1 MQDKS
6 NNSPSRAAGKLQA
19 LSFHIILILAAS
31 AGNYFFLQQLT
42 ERDALENTK
51 AFGQQ
56 AAALIERQGQDWMA
70 QTRLLAQQPS
80 LQSQA
85 KLKAVIPPEGIVPP
99 SLSYATQDL
108 INRTKVKATGPELS
122 INGSNIYVDVAMAM
136 PNGGYLVAAWSF
148 APLAEDLKRITPKG
162 YQLRLTQ
169 QVSGTPMEALR
180 LSSTGNDGM
189 LQPIDLTLH
198 GWQLAVGQTQSSQMP
213 LWAALITLIG
223 GLLTLIPWMM
233 RRDRAVGLAAGI
245 PLKTVAA
252 TPTATP
258 AVDTPPAPPVV
269 AAVTAEP
276 VVEEVKAQP
285 AEPPAAPEP
294 KPQPEPIA
302 ADPEP
307 EAPAGLSLAPQ
318 VALEEP
324 KPDSNV
330 LDFKLDDVLIH
341 ELDEKAL
348 FPAHLFRAYD
358 IRGLSIDFDKDLL
371 YKIGR
376 ALGSTMREQDQHQV
390 VVGYDVR
397 TTSPTFAEHIR
408 QGLMDCGLTVIDIG
422 QVPTPVMHHAARQHD
437 GNGVM
442 ITASHCAG
450 DQNGIKWVISNHP
463 PTPEDIQAI
472 REKVQSGQFVEGRGQ
487 SSVESFIDD
496 YQEALLG
503 DVILGQSFEIAVDGM
518 NGAMGAIALATLRA
532 AGCQVSS
539 LNTEPDGHFPH
550 GAPDP
555 SQAGRLDDLC
565 NDVIISGADMGF
577 AFDGDGDRLVVIDS
591 EGQVVSPDQ
600 LIALYAQMV
609 LETKPGADI
618 IFDVKCS
625 RMINTVVTEAGGRPV
640 MVRSGNTFIR
650 QALQSSRYD
659 AAFGAEFSGH
669 YFFND
674 GRGHDNDDGLYA
686 ALRLLEWLDQRGQSL
701 GELLK
706 SLPQRVGT
714 PDLYLPLNGS
724 DARQL
729 LADVQSSA
737 ETLGEGQLSLLD
749 GIRLDFDDG
758 FGIMR
763 PSNTGPYLTVRFDGD
778 SPEALQRIR
787 QVFYGLVAPHHP
799 TLANHLIE

>member
-1 MQDKS
+1 VQDKS
-6 NNSPSRAAGKLQA
+6 NSSSRAAGKLQA
-19 LSFHIILILAAS
+19 LSFHMILILAAS
-31 AGNYFFLQQLT
+31 AGNYFFLQQIT
-42 ERDALENTK
+42 EREALEDTK

-85 KLKAVIPPEGIVPP
+85 KLKAVIPVEGVVPP
-99 SLSYATQDL
+99 SLSYAVQDL

-122 INGSNIYVDVAMAM
+122 INGQNILVDVAMPM
-136 PNGGYLVAAWSF
+136 PNGGYLVAEWPF
-148 APLAEDLKRITPKG
+148 APLADDLKRITPEG

-180 LSSTGNDGM
+180 LRSTGNDGM
-189 LQPIDLTLH
+189 LLPIDTKLA
-198 GWQLAVGQTQSSQMP
+198 GWQLAVGQTEHSQMP
-213 LWAALITLIG
+213 LWAALITLMG
-223 GLLTLIPWMM
+223 GLLSLVPWLM
-233 RRDRAVGLAAGI
+233 RRDRAVSLPAPTPI
-245 PLKTVAA
+245 KTVA
-252 TPTATP
+252 TA
-258 AVDTPPAPPVV
+258 ATPPAPTP
-269 AAVTAEP
+269 ALAEP
-276 VVEEVKAQP
+276 VVSAPVVESAAP
-285 AEPPAAPEP
+285 IATPAAETPAPAPAPVPTPEP
-294 KPQPEPIA
+294 AVTEPEPA
-302 ADPEP
+302 SPS
-307 EAPAGLSLAPQ
+307 GLSLAPQ

-324 KPDSNV
+324 KIESNV

-341 ELDEKAL
+341 ELDEKSL
-348 FPAHLFRAYD
+348 FPMHLFRAYD
-358 IRGLSIDFDKDLL
+358 IRGVSMDFDKDLL

-376 ALGSTMREQDQHQV
+376 ALGTNMREQDQHQV

-397 TTSPTFAEHIR
+397 TTSPSFAEHIR
-408 QGLMDCGLTVIDIG
+408 QGLLDSGLMVIDIG
-422 QVPTPVMHHAARQHD
+422 QVPTPVMHHAAREHD

-450 DQNGIKWVISNHP
+450 DQNGIKWVINNHP
-463 PTPEDIQAI
+463 PSAEDIQAI
-472 REKVQSGQFVEGRGQ
+472 REKVQAGQFIEGRGQ
-487 SSVESFIDD
+487 SSVENFIDA
-496 YQEALLG
+496 YQDALLG
-503 DVILGQSFEIAVDGM
+503 DVILGQSFEIAIDGM

-539 LNTEPDGHFPH
+539 INTEPDGHFPH

-565 NDVIISGADMGF
+565 NDVIISGADIGF

-609 LETKPGADI
+609 LETQPGADI

-625 RMINTVVTEAGGRPV
+625 RMINTVITEAGGRPV

-650 QALQSSRYD
+650 QALQSGRYEG
-659 AAFGAEFSGH
+659 AFGAEFSGH

-714 PDLYLPLNGS
+714 PDQYLPLNGS

-729 LADVQSSA
+729 LDDVKRSA
-737 ETLGEGQLSLLD
+737 ETLGDAQLTDLD
-749 GIRLDFDDG
+749 GIRLDFSDG

-763 PSNTGPYLTVRFDGD
+763 ASNTGPYLTVRFDGD

-787 QVFYGLVAPHHP
+787 QVFHGLVAPHHP
-799 TLANHLIE
+799 TLANHLVE

>member
-6 NNSPSRAAGKLQA
+6 NSSSRAAGKLQA
-19 LSFHIILILAAS
+19 LSFHMILILAAS
-31 AGNYFFLQQLT
+31 AGNYFFLQQIT
-42 ERDALENTK
+42 EREALEDTK

-85 KLKAVIPPEGIVPP
+85 KLKAVIPVEGVVPP
-99 SLSYATQDL
+99 SLSYAVQDL

-122 INGSNIYVDVAMAM
+122 INGQNILVDVAMPM
-136 PNGGYLVAAWSF
+136 PNGGYLVAEWPF
-148 APLAEDLKRITPKG
+148 APLADDLKRITPEG

-180 LSSTGNDGM
+180 LRSTGNDGM
-189 LQPIDLTLH
+189 LLPIDTKLA
-198 GWQLAVGQTQSSQMP
+198 GWQLAVGQTEHSQMP
-213 LWAALITLIG
+213 LWAALITLMG
-223 GLLTLIPWMM
+223 GLLSLVPWLM
-233 RRDRAVGLAAGI
+233 RRDRAVSLPAPTPI
-245 PLKTVAA
+245 KTVA
-252 TPTATP
+252 TA
-258 AVDTPPAPPVV
+258 ATPPAPTP
-269 AAVTAEP
+269 ALAEP
-276 VVEEVKAQP
+276 VVSAPVVE
-285 AEPPAAPEP
+285 PAAPIATPAAETP
-294 KPQPEPIA
+294 APAPAPVPTPEPA
-302 ADPEP
+302 VAEPEP
-307 EAPAGLSLAPQ
+307 ASPSGLSLAPQ

-324 KPDSNV
+324 NIESHV

-341 ELDEKAL
+341 ELDEKSL
-348 FPAHLFRAYD
+348 FPMHLFRAYD
-358 IRGLSIDFDKDLL
+358 IRGVSMDFDKDLL

-376 ALGSTMREQDQHQV
+376 ALGTNMREQDQHQV

-397 TTSPTFAEHIR
+397 TTSPSFAEHIR
-408 QGLMDCGLTVIDIG
+408 QGLLDSGLMVIDIG
-422 QVPTPVMHHAARQHD
+422 QVPTPVMHHAAREHD

-442 ITASHCAG
+442 ITASHCTG
-450 DQNGIKWVISNHP
+450 NQNGIKWVINNHP
-463 PTPEDIQAI
+463 PSAEDIQAI
-472 REKVQSGQFVEGRGQ
+472 REKVQAGQFIEGRGQ
-487 SSVESFIDD
+487 SSVENFIDA
-496 YQEALLG
+496 YQDALLG
-503 DVILGQSFEIAVDGM
+503 DVILGQSFEIAIDGM

-539 LNTEPDGHFPH
+539 INTEPDGHFPH

-565 NDVIISGADMGF
+565 NDVIISGADIGF

-609 LETKPGADI
+609 LETQPGADI

-625 RMINTVVTEAGGRPV
+625 RMINTVITEAGGRPV

-650 QALQSSRYD
+650 QALQSGRYEG
-659 AAFGAEFSGH
+659 AFGAEFSGH

-714 PDLYLPLNGS
+714 PDQYLPLNGS

-729 LADVQSSA
+729 LDDVKRSA
-737 ETLGEGQLSLLD
+737 ETLGDAQLTDLD
-749 GIRLDFDDG
+749 GIRLDFSDG

-763 PSNTGPYLTVRFDGD
+763 ASNTGPYLTVRFDGD

-787 QVFYGLVAPHHP
+787 QVFHGLVAPHHP
-799 TLANHLIE
+799 TLANHLVE

>member
-6 NNSPSRAAGKLQA
+6 NPPSRAAGKLQA

-31 AGNYFFLQQLT
+31 AGNYFFLQQIT
-42 ERDALENTK
+42 EREALAATK

-56 AAALIERQGQDWMA
+56 AAALIERQGHDWMA

-108 INRTKVKATGPELS
+108 INRTKVKATEPELS
-122 INGSNIYVDVAMAM
+122 INGSNIFVDVAMAM

-148 APLAEDLKRITPKG
+148 APLADDLKRITPQG

-169 QVSGTPMEALR
+169 QVGNTPMEALR

-189 LQPIDLTLH
+189 LQPIDLTLN

-233 RRDRAVGLAAGI
+233 RRDRALSLPVAAPI
-245 PLKTVAA
+245 KTVAA
-252 TPTATP
+252 TA
-258 AVDTPPAPPVV
+258 PAPVV
-269 AAVTAEP
+269 EAPTLPTVAEP
-276 VVEEVKAQP
+276 VAPAPAPVEAAPTASP
-285 AEPPAAPEP
+285 AEPEPAPVVVAEPEP
-294 KPQPEPIA
+294 A
-302 ADPEP
+302 ST
-307 EAPAGLSLAPQ
+307 AGLSLAPQ

-324 KPDSNV
+324 KTDSNV

-376 ALGSTMREQDQHQV
+376 ALGSTLREQDQHQV

-397 TTSPTFAEHIR
+397 VTSPTFAEQVR
-408 QGLMDCGLTVIDIG
+408 QGLMDCGLMVVDIG
-422 QVPTPVMHHAARQHD
+422 PVPTPVMHHAARQYD
-437 GNGVM
+437 GNGII

-450 DQNGIKWVISNHP
+450 DQNGIKWVINNHP
-463 PTPEDIQAI
+463 PSAEDIQAI
-472 REKVQSGQFVEGRGQ
+472 REKVQAGQFVEGRGQ
-487 SSVESFIDD
+487 SAAENFIDA
-496 YQEALLG
+496 YQDALLG
-503 DVILGQSFEIAVDGM
+503 DVILGQSFEIALDGM

-539 LNTEPDGHFPH
+539 INTEPDGHFPH

-609 LETKPGADI
+609 LETQPGADI

-650 QALQSSRYD
+650 QALQSGRYEG
-659 AAFGAEFSGH
+659 AFGAEFSGH

-714 PDLYLPLNGS
+714 PDLYIPLNGS

-737 ETLGEGQLSLLD
+737 EALGEGQLTSLD

-763 PSNTGPYLTVRFDGD
+763 ASNTGPYLTVRFDGD
-778 SPEALQRIR
+778 SPEALHRIR